1 MKVFL
6 DDVRQPY
13 DDTWTVARDVQQFKT
28 LITENTA
35 EVISF
40 DHDLG
45 SDQGNDLPTGMDA
58 ANWLIIRAMDYPIDV
73 AGLSQV
79 IIHSSNPPGAENIAG
94 LLENAKKHGL
104 LPKKMKISKLPY
116 ERSMR

>member
-35 EVISF
+35 EEISF

-45 SDQGNDLPTGMDA
+45 SDTGMDA